1 MERRSFLTG
10 LAGIAALALD
20 GPAMLVRPANAAV
33 SRMRDAFNL
42 ADEAEVRRFL
52 FPGLNARESSRVAV
66 TLPNMAK
73 PGQGMMVR
81 VDYEFEPA
89 QAIAITAEN
98 EPRPLIAFAA
108 FHVGAASF
116 AARIRLTRTTA
127 LRAYVLSKSGL
138 SAASRTVKITR
149 GGYGTTFN

>member
-1 MERRSFLTG
+1 MERRSFLAG

-20 GPAMLVRPANAAV
+20 RHGMMVAPASAAA
-33 SRMRDAFNL
+33 SRMRHAFDL
-42 ADEAEVRRFL
+42 TDEVEVRRIL
-52 FPGLNARESSRVAV
+52 FPGLAARESSRVALA
-66 TLPNMAK
+66 LPYMAR

-81 VDYEFEPA
+81 VDYGYEPV

-98 EPRPLIAFAA
+98 EPRPLIAVAA

-116 AARIRLTRTTA
+116 AVRIRLARTTA
-127 LRAYVLSKSGL
+127 LRAYVLTGSGL
-138 SAASRTVKITR
+138 FAATRTVKITR